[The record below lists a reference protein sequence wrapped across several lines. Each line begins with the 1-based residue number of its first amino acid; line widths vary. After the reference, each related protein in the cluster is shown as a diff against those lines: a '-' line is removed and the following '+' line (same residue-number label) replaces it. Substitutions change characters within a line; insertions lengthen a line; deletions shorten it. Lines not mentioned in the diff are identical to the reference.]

1 MLVLLKRLDPF
12 VLGLRLFVG
21 ASSLCV
27 FWLFI
32 FLLWDSEIHPEPG
45 EILQAKLYFLVHSTH
60 VQVSMPFRQL
70 HSDFRG
76 VGVCV
81 CMNKLCVCG

>member
-1 MLVLLKRLDPF
+1 MLVLLKRFDPF
-12 VLGLRLFVG
+12 VWGLRLFVG
-21 ASSLCV
+21 TSSLCV

-32 FLLWDSEIHPEPG
+32 FLLGDSQIHPEPG
-45 EILQAKLYFLVHSTH
+45 EILQVKLYFPVHGTN

-76 VGVCV
+76 VGVRV
-81 CMNKLCVCG
+81 CMDKLCV